1 MNIFRSLTAMS
12 IDKHTLQK
20 WVAGAELRLT
30 KTHKPFA
37 GMPLVGRIKKLAQRA
52 QEYVLTEKID
62 LTRARDFRAQET
74 SEDLLFASIQLPVI
88 GKRGIGNDVGMAV
101 ASFNYTDTEGD
112 EHSVIAVCAYVI
124 NGVVR
129 KERKVKHVLVIPMV

>member
-1 MNIFRSLTAMS
+1 MS

-37 GMPLVGRIKKLAQRA
+37 DVPLIGRIKKLAQRTRK
-52 QEYVLTEKID
+52 YVLSEKID

-88 GKRGIGNDVGMAV
+88 GKQGIGNDVGMAV
-101 ASFNYTDTEGD
+101 ASFDYTDEEGD

-124 NGVVR
+124 SGVVR
-129 KERKVKHVLVIPMV
+129 KERKLKHVMVIPMI